1 MSKKKS
7 KHIKNKNYKNI
18 VFVIILIL
26 IIIIGIKQT
35 NKEQRNEEINLI
47 LNNENVTNK
56 LQNKLIKE
64 NEKIYMSFEDIQNLI
79 DSTIYKENETNII
92 ITTSSKK
99 VATFKN
105 GEENIEIN
113 GAIQKEKDISM
124 EKENREYIAISE
136 LENVYDYEFDYID
149 ATNIVT
155 IDDLNKKKVKAYTNK
170 KVKIKEE
177 KNLLSKNIDSVEKG
191 NWLIFISSEDSK
203 MAKVRT
209 QNGKIGYIKEKYL
222 NNFVTEREDFITNY
236 NEEKLNEKNMEYDI
250 SKKDISTYEK
260 RKNIINL
267 ILQEAIKNGKM
278 YVKIIYNATEE
289 QKYNRFKIEVVT
301 ILNECGIKVE
311 F

>member
-289 QKYNRFKIEVVT
+289 QKYNRFKIEVVP

>member
-26 IIIIGIKQT
+26 IIIIGIKQ
-35 NKEQRNEEINLI
+35 EQRNEEINLI

-113 GAIQKEKDISM
+113 GAIQKEKDING
-124 EKENREYIAISE
+124 K
-136 LENVYDYEFDYID
+136 
-149 ATNIVT
+149 
-155 IDDLNKKKVKAYTNK
+155 
-170 KVKIKEE
+170 
-177 KNLLSKNIDSVEKG
+177 LLSQVTN
-191 NWLIFISSEDSK
+191 LYIFILFIVSK
-203 MAKVRT
+203 TKT
-209 QNGKIGYIKEKYL
+209 DCN
-222 NNFVTEREDFITNY
+222 
-236 NEEKLNEKNMEYDI
+236 
-250 SKKDISTYEK
+250 
-260 RKNIINL
+260 
-267 ILQEAIKNGKM
+267 
-278 YVKIIYNATEE
+278 
-289 QKYNRFKIEVVT
+289 
-301 ILNECGIKVE
+301 
-311 F
+311 

>member
-250 SKKDISTYEK
+250 SKKDISTFEK

-267 ILQEAIKNGKM
+267 ILQEAIKNDKM
-278 YVKIIYNATEE
+278 YVKITYNGAEE
-289 QKYNRFKIEVVT
+289 QKYDRFKIEIT
-301 ILNECGIKVE
+301 PILSECGIKVE